1 MEPTDQI
8 AKLLENLPGEE
19 RARSAYALLFEHA
32 DLPVELPAEGPARV
46 NLQLL
51 SDPGAVRFLP
61 AVILMASAVAPQS
74 SVEAG
79 IVAKLKEL
87 ASTRGEEPCTLHDWS
102 GPVALAWPLRLAL
115 TKLGDA
121 KAKHGLLESI
131 HPASAAEKMFLLDCI
146 HLVNDPQVL
155 HQIASACL
163 GDEQEILQGVPFGAW
178 PKRRL
183 ADYAV
188 DQLTKRLKLPVSFKP
203 GILSRYS
210 EAQIEETARLV
221 RQSIPS

>member
-1 MEPTDQI
+1 
-8 AKLLENLPGEE
+8 
-19 RARSAYALLFEHA
+19 
-32 DLPVELPAEGPARV
+32 
-46 NLQLL
+46 
-51 SDPGAVRFLP
+51 
-61 AVILMASAVAPQS
+61 
-74 SVEAG
+74 
-79 IVAKLKEL
+79 
-87 ASTRGEEPCTLHDWS
+87 
-102 GPVALAWPLRLAL
+102 
-115 TKLGDA
+115 
-121 KAKHGLLESI
+121 
-131 HPASAAEKMFLLDCI
+131 
-146 HLVNDPQVL
+146 VL